1 MPTDAN
7 IGHMNAHAPAS
18 VVRLEQTQTRARS
31 PQIGK
36 CEGGLPYPI
45 WPMRVYV
52 YLKGIDWC
60 LLFIFFSLSSLR
72 RFMHPWW
79 TKLNDGYWLYT
90 ATTAPF
96 LETAD
101 QHIYWLWPLWNAA
114 KSIKSNTYECIVVF
128 FFYSPVHTAH
138 AKRANNTGTP
148 PVVLQRT
155 AKTPE
160 TNLMTHR
167 VCDVRKLSEY
177 QYVHAF
183 ALVNARNVL
192 VDAYTP
198 ATRWRMM
205 KNKRDGKS
213 RIKYTRKQMLV
224 VVVADWEIMKRGSCC
239 KTMRQKRNRINRRE
253 RMGEKINING
263 TNIHGMHECILCA
276 HAMHRTKNLYKA
288 TYMWPSSAIAF
299 CWVYSTIGV
308 WEIIIIYMHTVHTHG
323 YIPSESRYVKA
334 V

>member
-1 MPTDAN
+1 MRRWIAISHLTHACVCVFEGDRLVFAIYFFFAQFSPSFHASMMDKIEWWLLAIHRNHSTVPWN
-7 IGHMNAHAPAS
+7 CRPAHLLIVTS
-18 VVRLEQTQTRARS
+18 VKCS
-31 PQIGK
+31 QINQIK
-36 CEGGLPYPI
+36 YI
-45 WPMRVYV
+45 WMY
-52 YLKGIDWC
+52 
-60 LLFIFFSLSSLR
+60 R
-72 RFMHPWW
+72 R
-79 TKLNDGYWLYT
+79 
-90 ATTAPF
+90 
-96 LETAD
+96 
-101 QHIYWLWPLWNAA
+101 
-114 KSIKSNTYECIVVF
+114 F

-205 KNKRDGKS
+205 KNKRYGKS

-308 WEIIIIYMHTVHTHG
+308 WEIIIIYMPYTHTVT
-323 YIPSESRYVKA
+323 SRANLVMSKQCR
-334 V
+334 